1 MVNAERWKLARKKSK
16 KQQQKQSVVM
26 NTLFLMALL
35 SILGLGIIYAIDAL
49 EPEKERV
56 DPNFIAEKRQV
67 TLGFGEVYVPQNW
80 LASTLDDTQRALESL
95 ELLIP
100 IQLETEVAEIN
111 VDLVPASRTT
121 PSAYLLD
128 ALYIHRFS
136 SDPATYQYGLVGR
149 RLKDG
154 EGYKNES
161 VWYDPLRPQPFVAKC
176 VEPLAEEFKAP
187 NCLETK
193 LVNKRVAAIIKFP
206 EQYLP
211 QWKEFDAQMRA
222 KLKILTKAD

>member
-1 MVNAERWKLARKKSK
+1 
-16 KQQQKQSVVM
+16 M
-26 NTLFLMALL
+26 NTMFLMALL
-35 SILGLGIIYAIDAL
+35 SIVGLGIIYGIEAL
-49 EPEKERV
+49 EPGKPAL
-56 DPNFIAEKRQV
+56 DPNFVGQKRQI
-67 TLGFGEVYVPQNW
+67 TLGFGEIYVPENW
-80 LASTLDDTQRALESL
+80 LASTLSEPNRALESL
-95 ELLIP
+95 ELLVP
-100 IQLETEVAEIN
+100 IRLKDEVAQIN

-136 SDPATYQYGLVGR
+136 SDPAIYQNGLVGR
-149 RLKDG
+149 QLKDG

-193 LVNKRVAAIIKFP
+193 LVDKRVAAIIKFP

-222 KLKILTKAD
+222 KLKLLTQEN

>member
-1 MVNAERWKLARKKSK
+1 MVNAERWKLARKNVK
-16 KQQQKQSVVM
+16 KAPKKQSVIM

-35 SILGLGIIYAIDAL
+35 SIVGLGIIYGIDAL
-49 EPEKERV
+49 KPEKERV

-67 TLGFGEVYVPQNW
+67 ALGFGEIFVPQNW
-80 LASTLDDTQRALESL
+80 LASSIGEGQRAIERL

-100 IQLETEVAEIN
+100 VQLENEVAQIN

-121 PSAYLLD
+121 PSAFLLD

-136 SDPATYQYGLVGR
+136 SDPAIYRHGLVGR

-154 EGYKNES
+154 DGYKNES

-176 VEPLAEEFKAP
+176 VDTLAEEFKAP

-193 LVNKRVAAIIKFP
+193 LVDKRVAAIIKFP

-222 KLKILTKAD
+222 KLNVLTKAD

>member
-1 MVNAERWKLARKKSK
+1 MVNAEGRKLTQKKARKRSK
-16 KQQQKQSVVM
+16 KQNVIM

-35 SILGLGIIYAIDAL
+35 SIIGLGIIYAIEAL
-49 EPEKERV
+49 KPEKATI
-56 DPNFIAEKRQV
+56 DPNYVAEKRAL
-67 TLGFGEVYVPQNW
+67 TLGFGEIFVPQNW
-80 LASTLDDTQRALESL
+80 IASSIDDEQRALENLS
-95 ELLIP
+95 LLIP
-100 IQLETEVAEIN
+100 VQLQDQVAEVP

-136 SDPATYQYGLVGR
+136 SDPAQYAHGLVGR
-149 RLKDG
+149 TLKDG
-154 EGYKNES
+154 EGYENES

-176 VEPLAEEFKAP
+176 VAPLDETVQTP

-193 LVNKRVAAIIKFP
+193 LVTKRVAAVIKFP

-211 QWKEFDAQMRA
+211 QWKAFDAQMRA
-222 KLKILTKAD
+222 KLELMTKAD